1 MKCSRG
7 RPKPQPPKA
16 AKQASSA
23 DLPEAQG
30 SKTQAGKVAEEHET
44 EDESNEPELV
54 AWRQETWENIQKI
67 QNAGTVEKIWAYWE
81 FPGKGHSDNIEV
93 NMYISIVSV

>member
-1 MKCSRG
+1 MAFIA
-7 RPKPQPPKA
+7 PLINV
-16 AKQASSA
+16 A
-23 DLPEAQG
+23 DITAVQLL
-30 SKTQAGKVAEEHET
+30 GKVAEEHET

-54 AWRQETWENIQKI
+54 AWRQETWESIQKT